1 MTESSDPRH
10 RFHELV
16 VAEVIQ
22 ETADTRS
29 FVFEIPPQQ
38 TELFRYVSGQFL
50 TFEIPW
56 DDFRV
61 RRCYSL
67 SSAPGIDARP
77 MVTVKRVERGRVS
90 NWFNER
96 LAAGDRIAVKP
107 PEGLFVLRGPEQD
120 RPIAMFG
127 GGSGITPILSIIK
140 TALTTTRRRIRLV
153 YANRDRDSIIFR
165 DKLESWRARFPDRL
179 EIIHHLDAERG
190 FMHAANAKDHF
201 AGLEH
206 ADFYICG
213 PGPFMDIVESAL
225 EERHVGHG
233 HIFIE
238 RFVSPTDA
246 DRAQAPAAAAPAAAT
261 SAAAPGT
268 FVCTLEGER
277 HELPVKPG
285 ETLLAAA
292 RRAGLEPSFSC
303 EEGYCG
309 CCMAQLVSGKVQ
321 MRTHDALTAKD
332 LANHWVLACQ
342 SRPEGDEQVE
352 IDFDATY

>member
-1 MTESSDPRH
+1 MADPDDPKH

-16 VAEVIQ
+16 VADVIQ

-29 FVFEIPPQQ
+29 FVFDVPAPLRA
-38 TELFRYVSGQFL
+38 LFAYVPGQFL

-56 DDFRV
+56 GEFRV
-61 RRCYSL
+61 HRCYSL
-67 SSAPGIDARP
+67 SSAPECDAAP
-77 MVTVKRVERGRVS
+77 KVTVKRVEQGRVS
-90 NWFNER
+90 NWMNER
-96 LAAGDRIAVKP
+96 LAKGDRIAVKP
-107 PEGLFVLRGPEQD
+107 PEGLFVLRSEEHD
-120 RPIAMFG
+120 RPIVMFG
-127 GGSGITPILSIIK
+127 GGSGITPLLSLVK
-140 TALTTTRRRIRLV
+140 HALTRTGRKLKLV

-165 DKLESWRARFPDRL
+165 DELESWRARFPDRL
-179 EIIHHLDAERG
+179 EIVHHLDAERG
-190 FMHAANAKDHF
+190 FMHAAHVKDQF

-225 EERHVGHG
+225 EERHVSASGG
-233 HIFIE
+233 RVFIE
-238 RFVSPTDA
+238 RFVSPTDP
-246 DRAQAPAAAAPAAAT
+246 DRMTAAAAPAAA
-261 SAAAPGT
+261 SAAAPAS
-268 FVCTLEGER
+268 FVCKLEGER
-277 HELPVKPG
+277 HEVPLAPN

-309 CCMAQLVSGKVQ
+309 CCMARLERGKVQ

-332 LANHWVLACQ
+332 LANRWVLACQ
-342 SRPEGDEQVE
+342 SRQEGDEQIE

>member
-1 MTESSDPRH
+1 MSETNDPKH
-10 RFHELV
+10 RFHPLV
-16 VAEVIQ
+16 VADVIQ

-29 FVFEIPPQQ
+29 FVFDIPS
-38 TELFRYVSGQFL
+38 ELAPLFEYVSGQFL

-56 DDFRV
+56 NEFHV
-61 RRCYSL
+61 HRCYSL
-67 SSAPGIDARP
+67 SSAPDIDARP
-77 MVTVKRVERGRVS
+77 QVTVKRVDNGRVS

-96 LAAGDRIAVKP
+96 LAKSDRIAVKP
-107 PEGLFVLRGPEQD
+107 PEGLFVLRAGEQE
-120 RPIAMFG
+120 RPIVMFG

-140 TALTTTRRRIRLV
+140 TALSRTRRRVKLV

-165 DKLESWRARFPDRL
+165 DELESWRARHPDRL
-179 EIIHHLDAERG
+179 EIFHHLDAERG
-190 FMHAANAKDHF
+190 FMHAASAKDHF

-213 PGPFMDIVESAL
+213 PGPFMDVVESAL
-225 EERHVGHG
+225 EERQVGRGHV
-233 HIFIE
+233 FIE
-238 RFVSPTDA
+238 RFVSPTDP
-246 DRAQAPAAAAPAAAT
+246 DRMQALTAPPPAATAASP
-261 SAAAPGT
+261 ST

-277 HELPVKPG
+277 HEIAVKPG

-292 RRAGLEPSFSC
+292 RRSGLEPSFSC

-309 CCMAQLVSGKVQ
+309 CCMAQLKRGKVQ

-342 SRPEGDEQVE
+342 SRLEGDEQVE

>member
-1 MTESSDPRH
+1 MAEPSDPKH
-10 RFHELV
+10 SFHELV
-16 VAEVIQ
+16 VADVIQ

-29 FVFEIPPQQ
+29 FVFDVPPALSG
-38 TELFRYVSGQFL
+38 LFGYVPGQFL

-56 DDFRV
+56 EGFRV

-67 SSAPGIDARP
+67 SSAPGIDAKP
-77 MVTVKRVERGRVS
+77 KVTVKRIDRGRVS

-96 LAAGDRIAVKP
+96 LAKGDRIAVKP
-107 PEGLFVLRGPEQD
+107 PEGLFVLRPGEHE
-120 RPIAMFG
+120 RPIVMFG

-140 TALTTTRRRIRLV
+140 TALTRTSRKIKLV
-153 YANRDRDSIIFR
+153 YANRDRDSIIFH
-165 DKLESWRARFPDRL
+165 DELEDWRRRFPDRL
-179 EIIHHLDAERG
+179 EIAHHLDAERG
-190 FMHAANAKDHF
+190 FMHAAVAKDHF

-225 EERHVGHG
+225 EERQVGRGHV
-233 HIFIE
+233 FIE
-238 RFVSPTDA
+238 RFVSPTDP
-246 DRAQAPAAAAPAAAT
+246 DRAQEPAAPAPAAP
-261 SAAAPGT
+261 SAAVPAT

-277 HELPVKPG
+277 HEVPVKAG

-309 CCMAQLVSGKVQ
+309 CCMARLKSGKVA

-332 LANHWVLACQ
+332 LTNHWVLACQ
-342 SRPEGDEQVE
+342 SRLEGDEPVE

>member
-1 MTESSDPRH
+1 MTEQSDPKH

-16 VAEVIQ
+16 VADVIQ

-29 FVFEIPPQQ
+29 FVFDVPPALAA
-38 TELFRYVSGQFL
+38 LFEYTSGQFL

-56 DDFRV
+56 DSFRV
-61 RRCYSL
+61 HRCYSL

-77 MVTVKRVERGRVS
+77 KVTVKRVDRGRVS
-90 NWFNER
+90 NWFNEG
-96 LAAGDRIAVKP
+96 LAKSDRIAVKP
-107 PEGLFVLRGPEQD
+107 PEGLFVLRAAEQE
-120 RPIAMFG
+120 RPIVMFG

-140 TALTTTRRRIRLV
+140 TVLAKTRRSVKLV

-165 DKLESWRARFPDRL
+165 DELETLRARSSDRF
-179 EIIHHLDAERG
+179 EIAHHLDAERG
-190 FMHAANAKDHF
+190 FMHASNAKDHF

-213 PGPFMDIVESAL
+213 PGPFMDVVESAL
-225 EERHVGHG
+225 EERQVGRG

-238 RFVSPTDA
+238 RFVSPTDP
-246 DRAQAPAAAAPAAAT
+246 DRVQTPVAPPPGVAAAT
-261 SAAAPGT
+261 ASK
-268 FVCTLEGER
+268 FVCTLEGVR
-277 HELPVKPG
+277 HEIPVKAG

-309 CCMAQLVSGKVQ
+309 CCMAQLKTGKVQ

-342 SRPEGDEQVE
+342 SRLEGEVEVE